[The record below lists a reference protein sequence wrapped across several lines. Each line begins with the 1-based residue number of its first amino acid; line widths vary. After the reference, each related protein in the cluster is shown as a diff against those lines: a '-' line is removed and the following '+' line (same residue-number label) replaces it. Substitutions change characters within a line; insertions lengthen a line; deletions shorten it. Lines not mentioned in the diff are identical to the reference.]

1 MISLDNL
8 TDEEFTRHALDV
20 LKRELGPA
28 GLIRFLRLHRSGTGN
43 YTRDRQ
49 DWQKDLSIDRILESI
64 QNHRR
69 RTATR
74 P

>member
-28 GLIRFLRLHRSGTGN
+28 GLIRFLRLHRSGTGD

-49 DWQKDLSIDRILESI
+49 EWQKDLSVDHILESI
-64 QNHRR
+64 QDHRQ
-69 RTATR
+69 RTATK